1 MPSDTP
7 LTDAEILNLDCED
20 SCCAVY
26 VKKGDTLIEGDI
38 VSAEFARKL
47 EIYNTQ
53 LAREV
58 VDDERWI
65 REVLTD
71 FGIPFDDHK
80 VGRRIA
86 LTQWMAEQG
95 RGDQEKT

>member
-7 LTDAEILNLDCED
+7 LTDAALDD
-20 SCCAVY
+20 RN
-26 VKKGDTLIEGDI
+26 
-38 VSAEFARKL
+38 VSDDCPEKLVPAEFARKL

-58 VDDERWI
+58 ADDERWI

-95 RGDQEKT
+95 RGD